1 MLPSFFRNISEE
13 STACII
19 VFTCV
24 LIWFIGEPFSKINRP
39 YFRYM
44 VGSCLTFSTIQEIN
58 VILTFP
64 PTLPHIYSPFTKFS
78 SLFLHIYLIL
88 VSSLFLPIYLI
99 LVSSLFLPIYLILVS
114 SLFLQIYLILV
125 SSLFLPNYL
134 ILAFS
139 LFLHIYLILVSS
151 LFLHIYLILVSSLFL
166 HIYLILVL

>member
-1 MLPSFFRNISEE
+1 MLPSFLRIISEE
-13 STACII
+13 RTACVI
-19 VFTCV
+19 VCTYV

-64 PTLPHIYSPFTKFS
+64 PTFPHIYSPFTTVSSLFLHIYLILVSSLFLQIYLILVS

-99 LVSSLFLPIYLILVS
+99 LVSP
-114 SLFLQIYLILV
+114 
-125 SSLFLPNYL
+125 
-134 ILAFS
+134 
-139 LFLHIYLILVSS
+139 LFLHISLIVLLTCVSHSLHNTSFLCPLISYTFTSYLCP
-151 LFLHIYLILVSSLFL
+151 LFSCT
-166 HIYLILVL
+166 